1 MTGNRLMPII
11 RTTMGTSNTFLEHAQ
26 NSFHWR
32 VRDGEPKRSRASL
45 PSMTN
50 AVRSG
55 RHLWL
60 VVVALLGV
68 GGGTPASALVVH
80 STVAAT
86 ATADSRFV
94 EVEGT
99 SRSALGAHPF
109 APAACTKTITSRR
122 RVTKALATARSG
134 STVCLTGTGFGTTDL
149 VITRSGTSA
158 APLRVQ
164 GDNTTV
170 RSVQVTADHVI
181 IEGFNAFGG
190 DGIDA
195 KGTDITIRNNVVVD
209 ANLDGITCGD
219 CTDSLIQSNTVD
231 HADGTGI
238 RISGANITIDANVV
252 KDSVRINANDADGV
266 RFFGHGHQITGNL
279 IADIKDDG
287 YTGEPPHTDCFQTF
301 DNGKKLATYDVLI
314 QGNTCTNV
322 DHQCL
327 IATAQEAGLA
337 GQVGR
342 SNHISFVD
350 NTCDVEG
357 SQAVL
362 VRWVPDVEVRRNTF
376 TGSNLSN
383 AIVVQNESTGAW
395 IADNVVEAK
404 VPGLDVDASSANGL
418 VAPAG

>member
-1 MTGNRLMPII
+1 VFL
-11 RTTMGTSNTFLEHAQ
+11 NTF
-26 NSFHWR
+26 ST
-32 VRDGEPKRSRASL
+32 RAGRGLAAGSIVPTTSL
-45 PSMTN
+45 TAMTN

-60 VVVALLGV
+60 VVVGLLGV
-68 GGGTPASALVVH
+68 GGGTPASAMVVR
-80 STVAAT
+80 STVT
-86 ATADSRFV
+86 TSVTADSRFV
-94 EVEGT
+94 EIAGT
-99 SRSALGAHPF
+99 SRSALGAHRF
-109 APAACTKTITSRR
+109 TQAACSTSITDHR
-122 RVTKALATARSG
+122 RVNKSLATARPG
-134 STVCLTGTGFGTTDL
+134 TTVCLAGSGLGATDM
-149 VITRSGTSA
+149 VITRSGTRT

-164 GDNTTV
+164 GDNTRVHSV
-170 RSVQVTADHVI
+170 RVTADHVI
-181 IEGFNAFGG
+181 IEGFNTFGG

-195 KGTDITIRNNVVVD
+195 DGTDITIRNNVVVD
-209 ANLDGITCGD
+209 ADLDGISCGD

-252 KDSVRINANDADGV
+252 QDSVRINADDADGV
-266 RFFGHGHQITGNL
+266 RFFGYGHRITGNF

-287 YTGEPPHTDCFQTF
+287 YTSAPPHTDCFQTF

-314 QGNTCTNV
+314 RGNTCTNV

-337 GQVGR
+337 DQVGR
-342 SNHISFVD
+342 STHISFVD

-362 VRWVPDVEVRRNTF
+362 VRWFPNVEVRRNTF
-376 TGSNLSN
+376 KGSNMSN

-395 IADNVVEAK
+395 ITDNSVEQDI
-404 VPGLDVDASSANGL
+404 PTFEVDPSSADGFTG
-418 VAPAG
+418 P